1 MARSGP
7 YGHEQY
13 QNQRITI
20 VELSIHSDEHFMKQA
35 LNEAQLAYDEGEIPI
50 GAVVVC
56 ENKIIAKDHNRVE
69 RLNDATAHAE
79 MLAVTAAQNYL
90 GSKYLNDCTI
100 YVTLEP
106 CSMCAG
112 SLFWTQIGKVVF
124 GAQDKERGF
133 SRYNKEIL
141 HPKTD
146 LKQGVMAEEC
156 EIIIKE
162 FFKKIRGN

>member
-1 MARSGP
+1 
-7 YGHEQY
+7 
-13 QNQRITI
+13 
-20 VELSIHSDEHFMKQA
+20 MKQA
-35 LNEAQLAYDEGEIPI
+35 LKEAEMAFEEGEIPI

-79 MLAVTAAQNYL
+79 MLALTAAQNYL
-90 GSKYLNDCTI
+90 GSKYLNECSLF
-100 YVTLEP
+100 VTLEP

-112 SLFWTQIGKVVF
+112 GLFWTQIGKVVV
-124 GAQDKERGF
+124 GALDQERGF
-133 SRYNKEIL
+133 SRFNKNII

-146 LKQGVMAEEC
+146 LRLGVMESEC
-156 EIIIKE
+156 EVLIKE